1 MKAYGF
7 SIGQIGL
14 ILSTFGVGYGVAKLF
29 MGALVDKSNTKVF
42 LAVGLYLS
50 GFFNAI
56 LGFTEKIGQKAL
68 EFIQG
73 LNGRTNC
80 VRYHSSY

>member
-80 VRYHSSY
+80 VRYHSRY